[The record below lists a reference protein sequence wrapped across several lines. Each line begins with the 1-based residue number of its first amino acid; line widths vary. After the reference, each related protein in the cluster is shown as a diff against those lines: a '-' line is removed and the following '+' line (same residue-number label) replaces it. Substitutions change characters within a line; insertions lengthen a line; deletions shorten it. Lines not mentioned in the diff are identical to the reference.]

1 MATTSGK
8 ATSKFTHLDENI
20 AEMDWESDIELMDED
35 SMSEYSFD
43 SSEEEMFLEGEDPLL
58 DQCRDSDDLW
68 EPPPKKP
75 HSSPSHTD
83 SNIGSGSSSLTPAAV
98 SGSTP
103 TRPSR
108 GVMSPDQKRRRASV
122 PAATSTE
129 GEDRWRTVL
138 EDDVEPLPPT
148 FRPKRQPGPQLDMTG
163 KYSPLHLFQMFFSLS
178 VLDLLVSNTN
188 KYGAK
193 KQAGKKET
201 WKPISVQELYCY
213 ISLVIYMGVVKLKTL
228 KDYWRSSRLYQLP
241 FPTTI
246 MSCKRFLTV
255 SRALHISDPQ
265 ADDNNEKKK
274 GTASFDRL
282 CKIKPLY
289 SSIVEA
295 CKTHFQPAQ
304 NLSID
309 ERMVASKSRIGIKQ
323 YMPNKPT
330 RWGYKLFVLAD
341 SACAYTWN
349 FFVYEGKSISATG
362 MGLGYDSVMKLL
374 EFPLLGKGYKLFVD
388 NFYTSPTLFTDLRK
402 LKVWSCGTIRPNGV
416 GFPKTKVNDMPKRA
430 ERGTMR
436 WIRKDDLLFVKW
448 MDAREVVMCSSIHK
462 SYSGDH
468 IGRRAKD
475 ANGTWTKKA
484 VPVPAAVKDYN
495 KSMGGVDLSDA
506 LIGYYNVLH
515 KTMKW
520 YKTLFYHFIDIAVVN
535 AFILQKEMA
544 RICGKTPMTQLAFR
558 ELLIQELADY
568 GTKSTAAPSVPS
580 TSVPST
586 SVPSTSVPS
595 TSVPST
601 SVPSTPASSDV
612 HLPKYITADL
622 NVPRGQKGSVGRL
635 RCALC
640 HKKSPITCTTCAVTL
655 CFTTERDC
663 YGSWHQQLNLV

>member
-8 ATSKFTHLDENI
+8 ATSKSKCTNLDENI

-163 KYSPLHLFQMFFSLS
+163 KYSPLHFFQLFFSLS
-178 VLDLLVSNTN
+178 VFDLLVSNTN

-193 KQAGKKET
+193 KQAGKKEA

-246 MSCKRFLTV
+246 MSCKRFLTI
-255 SRALHISDPQ
+255 SQALHISDPQ
-265 ADDNNEKKK
+265 ADNNNEKKK

-374 EFPLLGKGYKLFVD
+374 DFPLLGKGYKLFVD

-402 LKVWSCGTIRPNGV
+402 LNVWSCGTIRPNGV

-448 MDAREVVMCSSIHK
+448 MDAREVVMCSNIHK

-515 KTMKW
+515 KTKKW

-568 GTKSTAAPSVPS
+568 GTKSTAAPSVL
-580 TSVPST
+580 
-586 SVPSTSVPS
+586 
-595 TSVPST
+595 
-601 SVPSTPASSDV
+601 STPASSDV

-635 RCALC
+635 RCTLC

-663 YGSWHQQLNLV
+663 YGPWHQQLNRV

>member
-8 ATSKFTHLDENI
+8 ATSKSKFTNLDENI

-138 EDDVEPLPPT
+138 EDDVEPLPPI

-163 KYSPLHLFQMFFSLS
+163 KYSPLNLFQLFFSLS

-193 KQAGKKET
+193 KQAGKKEA

-246 MSCKRFLTV
+246 MSCKRFLTI
-255 SRALHISDPQ
+255 SQALHISDPQ
-265 ADDNNEKKK
+265 ADNNNEKKK

-374 EFPLLGKGYKLFVD
+374 DFPLLGKGYKLFVD

-402 LKVWSCGTIRPNGV
+402 LNVWSCGTIRPNGV

-448 MDAREVVMCSSIHK
+448 MDAREVVMCSNIHK

-515 KTMKW
+515 KTKKW

-568 GTKSTAAPSVPS
+568 GTKSTAAPSVL
-580 TSVPST
+580 
-586 SVPSTSVPS
+586 
-595 TSVPST
+595 
-601 SVPSTPASSDV
+601 STPASSDV

-635 RCALC
+635 RCTLC
-640 HKKSPITCTTCAVTL
+640 HKKCPITCTTCAVTL

-663 YGSWHQQLNLV
+663 YGPWHQQLNRV